1 MALIRLE
8 RVNADK
14 VLEAQE
20 FQTGAPECEAEGDGT
35 LLLHFRSDEGH
46 PSLTV
51 MIDGHGPE
59 GEALRQALAA

>member
-20 FQTGAPECEAEGDGT
+20 FLTGTPECEADGDGT
-35 LLLHFRSDEGH
+35 LMLHFRSDEGH

-51 MIDGHGPE
+51 MIDGRGPE
-59 GEALRQALAA
+59 GDALRDALAA